1 LLATYTHHIRLNPL
15 SPSTREVQGIRNEVF
30 QQCEPE
36 EDLPE
41 ERIPDPAVVQPDAAW
56 SLPGRGKVMEHVVW
70 REKNLACQQ
79 KKKTLRKTRITA
91 ARSEK

>member
-1 LLATYTHHIRLNPL
+1 V
-15 SPSTREVQGIRNEVF
+15 SPNTREVQGIRNEVF